1 MPMISRRSFLGGLIA
16 APAVVQFANL
26 MPVRGIIMPIEQN
39 YTAVIVDMEGNVLG
53 RTSGCIVA
61 EIVERGVMRINESQG
76 EIFRSG
82 VANSVRLEKN
92 GKLLASTPLFYQSNL
107 INGNSFTLAD
117 FDIKLGG

>member
-1 MPMISRRSFLGGLIA
+1 MISRRSFLGGLIA

-61 EIVERGVMRINESQG
+61 EIVERGVMKISEAQG

-82 VANSVRLEKN
+82 MADAVQLEKN
-92 GKLLASTPLFYQSNL
+92 GKPWLGVTSPLKFTRN
-107 INGNSFTLAD
+107 IVHGNSFTLAD